1 LDSMSDVRLISA
13 NVYNS
18 VDAPKVRGFSYV
30 EIWMLGSQFLILLA
44 LFEYGFVLY
53 FKKIA
58 KKADKQKNMISL
70 DDELVKAK
78 PDLDEQIKKLDFAT
92 MIFSF
97 VLFVLLA
104 ILDLLDSFISLNS

>member
-1 LDSMSDVRLISA
+1 
-13 NVYNS
+13 
-18 VDAPKVRGFSYV
+18 
-30 EIWMLGSQFLILLA
+30 MLGSQFPILLA

-58 KKADKQKNMISL
+58 KKVDEQKNDEMSL
-70 DDELVKAK
+70 GDEFVNAK

-97 VLFVLLA
+97 VFFVLFA
-104 ILDLLDSFISLNS
+104 ILYWTLLLA

>member
-1 LDSMSDVRLISA
+1 MIVTLYLISA

-18 VDAPKVRGFSYV
+18 VDAPKARGFSYV
-30 EIWMLGSQFLILLA
+30 EIWMLGSQFPILLA

-53 FKKIA
+53 LKKIA
-58 KKADKQKNMISL
+58 KKVDEQKNMMSL
-70 DDELVKAK
+70 DDESVKTK

-97 VLFVLLA
+97 VFFVLFA
-104 ILDLLDSFISLNS
+104 ILYWTLLLA